1 MSGEHSVDSDETPL
15 LQVGSS
21 EKRESFS
28 DGQARKTQLNSQRS
42 SNNGSTRKSHTEESG
57 EAMRAVLSHKSLSGS
72 AVLPVTSTKTD
83 SIGVALLATLL
94 SVMAHMSI
102 SSTMFPPGTSRH
114 YEVYVGLGLYWGLFA
129 AALTNWWLFAAT
141 RFPSAV
147 GGTLFP
153 SIVIVRA
160 FAIKNIGP
168 EDPKTVMMAYILST
182 VVTGVVFVGLGRL
195 GVLQRGFS
203 LIPFPVVAGFLTYI
217 GVCLLDTALS
227 VPGVVP
233 GISGGAGWT
242 SMVNRHS
249 WVQLLKTHAL
259 CCRCI
264 PRWLCHVN
272 LCNRYTGHVNCD
284 RECTSVVL
292 HCCEV
297 IVMELSL
304 RRGHWM
310 PPVGAAVAVSAL
322 QRDWGWRPRWL
333 VRGARHLPTV
343 VAALMMVAVNGFHTK
358 AREDGFLLVTTAGN
372 NTRATF
378 LDIFT
383 LSPLAPDGHV
393 SNRAARNGAEPRTHS
408 QDRHAIGPTGG

>member
-259 CCRCI
+259 
-264 PRWLCHVN
+264 
-272 LCNRYTGHVNCD
+272 
-284 RECTSVVL
+284 
-292 HCCEV
+292 
-297 IVMELSL
+297 
-304 RRGHWM
+304 GHWM